1 MSNKNWSVAGSRW
14 SVTAF
19 VVLALFSLFPAFAD
33 NPAPFATA
41 ARPNP
46 LQAVVAPSPAPLD
59 AGANAVME
67 YQVDGSLFQKIA
79 DLEQEK
85 VLLQLEKEKSQ
96 LQLDLD
102 RLSSEQ
108 KKLAM
113 ESEAMDSR
121 AEQQKT
127 QLEQDKQ
134 NLAAAQAKLEAQKK
148 AMEQAGVAIGP
159 KQAAPVAA
167 APAPENT
174 SPLSERYKLINV
186 MGMGKQLQA
195 TVEDLNTGQR
205 KKIWAGK
212 TLDDYTVKSI
222 SLDEG
227 VVLLKD
233 GQTQTLGV
241 GK

>member
-1 MSNKNWSVAGSRW
+1 MSNKNWSVVGSRW

-19 VVLALFSLFPAFAD
+19 VVLALFFLFPAFAE
-33 NPAPFATA
+33 NPAPFAA
-41 ARPNP
+41 AAQPNP
-46 LQAVVAPSPAPLD
+46 LQAVIAPDPAATD
-59 AGANAVME
+59 AGAGAVME

-96 LQLDLD
+96 LRLDLD

-121 AEQQKT
+121 AEQQKN
-127 QLEQDKQ
+127 QLEQEKQ
-134 NLAAAQAKLEAQKK
+134 NLAAAQAKLDAQKK
-148 AMEQAGVAIGP
+148 AMEQGQPAAGA
-159 KQAAPVAA
+159 KQPAPVAA
-167 APAPENT
+167 PPPQENR
-174 SPLSERYKLINV
+174 SPLSERYKLVNV

-212 TLDDYTVKSI
+212 TLDDYAVKAI

-227 VVLLKD
+227 VVLVRD
-233 GQTQTLGV
+233 GETQTLGV